1 MNKMFVEQMVRSNR
15 MKIMRE
21 NMESLIEKAMSVDCG
36 NYCLHYS
43 ELIWLAEQ
51 CKNNFINGSYI
62 LFKIGFL
69 KGQRAE
75 KAKQK
80 KEGVKTN
87 EQN

>member
-1 MNKMFVEQMVRSNR
+1 
-15 MKIMRE
+15 MRK

-36 NYCLHYS
+36 NYYLCCS
-43 ELIWLAEQ
+43 ELMWLAEQ
-51 CKNNFINGSYI
+51 CQNNFINVSNI

-80 KEGVKTN
+80 RRGRNKTN
-87 EQN
+87 EQNET

>member
-1 MNKMFVEQMVRSNR
+1 
-15 MKIMRE
+15 MRK
-21 NMESLIEKAMSVDCG
+21 NMESLVERAMSVDCG
-36 NYCLHYS
+36 NYCLRCS

-51 CKNNFINGSYI
+51 CQNNFIDGSYI

-80 KEGVKTN
+80 RRSKNK
-87 EQN
+87 